1 MDTIQH
7 SMCAIAEDKYPGAPT
22 YFIQA
27 PEDNP
32 GMRMK
37 AGDLVVCARAEARPG
52 DVAVVEGN
60 GKISFMRCFAKG
72 GKSHGVVVG
81 VIRELGREQ

>member
-1 MDTIQH
+1 MDTIQQ

-27 PEDNP
+27 AEDNP

-52 DVAVVEGN
+52 DVAVVEVN
-60 GKISFMRCFAKG
+60 GKISFIRCYSKTN
-72 GKSHGVVVG
+72 KSHGVVVG
-81 VIRELGREQ
+81 VIRELSRKQ

>member
-1 MDTIQH
+1 MDAIQQ
-7 SMCAIAEDKYPGAPT
+7 SMCAISADKYPGAST

-27 PEDNP
+27 EEDHP

-37 AGDLVVCARAEARPG
+37 AGDLVVCARVKARPG

-60 GKISFMRCFAKG
+60 GKTSFIRCYSKES
-72 GKSHGVVVG
+72 KSHGVVVG
-81 VIRELGREQ
+81 VIRELGLDQ